1 MTSDEKRTKPSK
13 IRLEFYESVHPNQP
27 SSEDLAKCDISS
39 MQKLGITYY
48 TLGVDDDELI
58 IYEGANMKPFLIE
71 IS

>member
-1 MTSDEKRTKPSK
+1 
-13 IRLEFYESVHPNQP
+13 
-27 SSEDLAKCDISS
+27 

-48 TLGVDDDELI
+48 TLGVDDDEMI